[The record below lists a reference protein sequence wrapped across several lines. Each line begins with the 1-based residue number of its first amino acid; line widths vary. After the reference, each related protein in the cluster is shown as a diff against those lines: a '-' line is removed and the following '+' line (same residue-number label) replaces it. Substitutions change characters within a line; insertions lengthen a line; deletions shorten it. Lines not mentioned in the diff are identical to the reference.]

1 MRRRNTVMLMV
12 ALVGSLLAAPPAL
25 AQTSGGRCSE
35 RFSESVFETEA
46 DAGPVKVYGSGLTQT
61 LLDRYAED
69 WRQLIELVQEEMGGL
84 DGGVVVCVFDDRLPL
99 DAEALGW
106 PRNQFL
112 RAIAFGEEQLVVV
125 SSWLI
130 GETPDAG
137 RNGLLHVAQYQ
148 ISGGAFPE
156 PFGNE
161 VKGWYRNRVDRTVEV
176 VHNVF
181 VRQNSGLAEPWQP
194 FPWTVGQMVDPL
206 LWNPEFGYGGGG
218 DFANFA
224 VTTAG
229 NGVLSNPLGLGL
241 GELDENW
248 RQTLFDESGAVLG
261 GSRGWMLGL
270 SLAIGLLMLGVLMG
284 WWGRR
289 QKRMIEAKMRDLEWL
304 EEMSREARQRETVR
318 TSIAG
323 RVGRRDAR
331 VRRRGPD
338 SEGVDGDDGDGSPAG
353 GEGRTDRNRMSG
365 RRESGDDR
373 FRHPGFDQDD

>member
-1 MRRRNTVMLMV
+1 MMLMMV
-12 ALVGSLLAAPPAL
+12 LVGLLLAAAPAS
-25 AQTSGGRCSE
+25 AQTGGGRCSE
-35 RFSESVFETEA
+35 RFAASVFETEA
-46 DAGPVKVYGSGLTQT
+46 DAGPVKVYGSGLTQP

-69 WRQLIELVQEEMGGL
+69 WRQLIELIQEEMGGL
-84 DGGVVVCVFDDRLPL
+84 DGGVTVCVFDDRLPL

-106 PRNQFL
+106 PRGQFL

-137 RNGLLHVAQYQ
+137 RNGLLHVAEYQ
-148 ISGGAFPE
+148 ISGGTFPE
-156 PFGNE
+156 PFGND

-194 FPWTVGQMVDPL
+194 FPWTVGRMVDPL
-206 LWNPEFGYGGGG
+206 LWNPEFGYGGRG
-218 DFANFA
+218 DFTNFA

-229 NGVLSNPLGLGL
+229 NGVLSDPLGLDL
-241 GELDENW
+241 GELDDKW
-248 RQTLFDESGAVLG
+248 RQTLFDESGAILG

-270 SLAIGLLMLGVLMG
+270 SLAIGLLLLGVLMA

-289 QKRMIEAKMRDLEWL
+289 QKRAIEDKMRDLEWL
-304 EEMSREARQRETVR
+304 EQMSREARQRETVR

-323 RVGRRDAR
+323 HAGSRDAR
-331 VRRRGPD
+331 IRRRGSD
-338 SEGVDGDDGDGSPAG
+338 SDGVDGDDGDGSPAG
-353 GEGRTDRNRMSG
+353 GEGRTGRNRMS
-365 RRESGDDR
+365 RRSKSGDDR
-373 FRHPGFDQDD
+373 FRHPGFDQND